1 MPMDV
6 ARTPQVVEPDLST
19 AKPPSRIVR
28 WLGMTA
34 HLGLLLAVLVM
45 VVFLVLR
52 HGPRVDLTSEGLY
65 SLTGA
70 TRQLLERLDDR
81 LRIEVYLSRDE
92 ELGANVREARRT
104 FRFVL
109 DEFAQRGRGK
119 VTVRYFDPQADEDV
133 RQRAERLGIKPQ
145 VVRDLQ
151 GTTLSQ
157 KEIWQGV
164 RLLYGGTKQ
173 KVLPYLGFDP
183 RTAAYEEVLTRAIQA
198 VSLRERTR
206 VGVVAWLSP
215 PPPSD
220 QLVQREAREGPQ
232 GYARLFETEEI
243 ADRYEVV
250 PLDLSEGQSVPADL
264 DTVVL
269 IRPRALTD
277 RQKFV
282 LDQFLMRGGKL
293 AVFADTAD
301 IALGRRRS
309 MEVQEASWDAKD
321 STVKF
326 LDQLDH
332 YGIDV
337 SDDVVFDLL
346 SEGLPFVVTT
356 AAPPGTPVPTLQLRL
371 EYPYWFQPSRG
382 NWADQAESFARRED
396 GRVDPQ
402 LAESYRE
409 VLKPGLSESVKDVFL
424 PPVMFWP
431 CSVELAEGLGP
442 DVGGEVL
449 MRTSPRAARHD
460 PAYHRDLR
468 PVRLGDFDEREY
480 LQFQQRTVS
489 FLRGERETARQ
500 YGLMAE
506 VHGQLRSYFA
516 NRPVPRKP
524 GDEPAATGA
533 GTPRDPLA
541 EPVGADPLEAEPL
554 GPTPGEAG
562 AATPATPPEPVLVRA
577 DAKSARLVVIGDCD
591 MLRDDLVSGEYQQL
605 GGPVSMLGRLFFLN
619 LLDWLAGNAELMSLR
634 ARAFVDRTQRYVDA
648 TEIADKP
655 PRQQEEARRGAMFVV
670 RLWNVLLPPVLLL
683 CAWAAIAAV
692 RSARKRLFLRS
703 LEDASRA
710 SGAEG

>member
-1 MPMDV
+1 MDV

-173 KVLPYLGFDP
+173 KVLRTRPT
-183 RTAAYEEVLTRAIQA
+183 RTAAYEVWRARIRQ
-198 VSLRERTR
+198 VSLREPHAGRRRRT
-206 VGVVAWLSP
+206 AAQP
-215 PPPSD
+215 PAAVD
-220 QLVQREAREGPQ
+220 QLVQRRRARAHW
-232 GYARLFETEEI
+232 GYAAVPETPEN